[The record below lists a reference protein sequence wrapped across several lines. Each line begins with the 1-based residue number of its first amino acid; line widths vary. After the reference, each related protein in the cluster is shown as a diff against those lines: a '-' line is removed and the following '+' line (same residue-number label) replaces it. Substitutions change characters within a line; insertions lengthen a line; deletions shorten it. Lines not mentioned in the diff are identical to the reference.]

1 MKQTKILN
9 FTIVNRD
16 KEYIVMGQLGDI
28 PYYQHLKAMDI
39 EAALQYVWKY
49 QSNKELDPLKKEDL
63 EWTPLASCS
72 GDGCKMTDKCYHTKS
87 KSQSFI
93 ATKDCIGSDFKHL
106 MQWK

>member
-28 PYYQHLKAMDI
+28 PYYQHLKAMDVDS
-39 EAALQYVWKY
+39 ALQYIWKY
-49 QSNKELDPLKKEDL
+49 QNSKGLDLLKKEDL

-72 GDGCKMTDKCYHTKS
+72 GEKCKMADKCYHTKS

-93 ATKDCIGSDFKHL
+93 ATRDCIINKFKYL
-106 MQWK
+106 MQ